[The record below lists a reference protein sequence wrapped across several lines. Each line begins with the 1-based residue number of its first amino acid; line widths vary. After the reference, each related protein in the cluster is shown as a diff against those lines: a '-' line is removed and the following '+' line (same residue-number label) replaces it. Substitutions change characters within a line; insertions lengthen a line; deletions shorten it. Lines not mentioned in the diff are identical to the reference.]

1 MRIGRGCERCR
12 THHIRCIIRTG
23 ASSCISCF
31 NKGRSC
37 RLDPRFHFKAVRCVY
52 QKSNGSASKF
62 KLEWNSRQTWV
73 KVPKDLTFI
82 QETKTSTDGERSD
95 TESQLHEEAKPSPD
109 NLARSPTEVFP
120 TLAQLASPDPTESC
134 DEGNRFSQYLHRSG
148 ASANASVAVPSHF
161 SPTDLLSRSVNEI
174 PRTPLMNPR
183 AGVTPHAIQPTSGST
198 TMLQISPSQAAL
210 LRLFIQ
216 RIAPSADVCDLGS
229 HFATEVPR
237 RAVQAPM
244 VLKAVLALSARLNA
258 ILSNTSD
265 WEASEYHGQCLE
277 LLIAALAQPE
287 DTYDEN
293 LLITVV
299 ILRLY
304 EELEQ
309 SSDEQCHLFG
319 SNRLLNKMSTA
330 ASSGGIAE
338 AISWVFLRQAIY
350 ASIVQCQPM
359 QLDLANYERSTVFE
373 RQDDAAYAN
382 IAIFLCAKIIQLYP
396 KSLDCR
402 VNEWDWQQLVDSVE
416 HWYQSRPV
424 SWQPLQYKE
433 ADLSAARPFPESWI
447 MSPSAVV
454 GLQYYHTCWILLT
467 LSNRHWGVS
476 SEYELARLRRLDEK
490 TVASHIVQVIGLSM
504 SNETVANGY
513 FMACHLLHRYGYTIR
528 HPAEQR
534 GSLCFLKRVEKDVGW
549 RTTWMVRHL
558 EDQWGELSGLDSSA

>member
-73 KVPKDLTFI
+73 KVPKDRTCLTFI

-198 TMLQISPSQAAL
+198 TMLQISPYQAAL

-447 MSPSAVV
+447 MSPSA
-454 GLQYYHTCWILLT
+454 
-467 LSNRHWGVS
+467 
-476 SEYELARLRRLDEK
+476 
-490 TVASHIVQVIGLSM
+490 
-504 SNETVANGY
+504 
-513 FMACHLLHRYGYTIR
+513 
-528 HPAEQR
+528 
-534 GSLCFLKRVEKDVGW
+534 
-549 RTTWMVRHL
+549 
-558 EDQWGELSGLDSSA
+558 GLDSSLQYSEHGIDTG